1 MQQLNVNGFKSSI
14 VEYLETLRNTKVN
27 TLAIFTIDILTV

>member
-14 VEYLETLRNTKVN
+14 VEYFETLRNTKVN
-27 TLAIFTIDILTV
+27 TLAIFTIDILTI